1 MNEISFSIISGV
13 FNGPD
18 IDRVIKD
25 GGFDSTLTEEQAIAW
40 DAMKMVFE
48 NVFGNHR
55 AENFRVLVQDMLTAF
70 EAIGMNVS
78 LKIHFLICHL
88 DRFAAQISTES
99 DQEGER
105 FHQVCKPMETRY
117 KGKHLESMMADL
129 CWSLYEDENE
139 FVPRSKRQKH

>member
-1 MNEISFSIISGV
+1 M
-13 FNGPD
+13 
-18 IDRVIKD
+18 KD
-25 GGFDSTLTEEQAIAW
+25 GWFVSTLSEEQAIAW

-48 NVFGNHR
+48 NVLVKQR

-88 DRFAAQISTES
+88 DWFAAQIPTES

-105 FHQVCKPMETRY
+105 FHQVCKPMEARY
-117 KGKHLESMMADL
+117 KGKNLQSMMADL

-139 FVPRSKRQKH
+139 FVPRSKRPKT